1 MNNNIKFQ
9 IDEIK
14 RLNSKKEA
22 SGSSPLWI
30 KLGGEKSQLIRNQIL
45 KAAKKLKI
53 SIEFKNVSIS
63 PDLSVCQ
70 RNKLNKLKAIRNEL
84 NDDLAHLPYTSNY
97 YYGIRNNKVTK
108 LRKDIDEGVQFSQL
122 ERKTIA

>member
-30 KLGGEKSQLIRNQIL
+30 KLGGEKSLLIRNQIL
-45 KAAKKLKI
+45 PAK
-53 SIEFKNVSIS
+53 
-63 PDLSVCQ
+63 
-70 RNKLNKLKAIRNEL
+70 
-84 NDDLAHLPYTSNY
+84 
-97 YYGIRNNKVTK
+97 
-108 LRKDIDEGVQFSQL
+108 
-122 ERKTIA
+122 

>member
-45 KAAKKLKI
+45 NAAKKLNN
-53 SIEFKNVSIS
+53 SIEFKDVSIIC
-63 PDLSVCQ
+63 DDVCAQ
-70 RNKLNKLKAIRNEL
+70 E
-84 NDDLAHLPYTSNY
+84 
-97 YYGIRNNKVTK
+97 
-108 LRKDIDEGVQFSQL
+108 
-122 ERKTIA
+122 